1 MAAERFAATQDEER
15 PWALLSGDDYAIRRY
30 GRTWVFI
37 CVWHGVYWVM
47 SMMRVYWLMK
57 GDVWF

>member
-1 MAAERFAATQDEER
+1 MAAERFAATLDEQY

-37 CVWHGVYWVM
+37 CVWHRILLNGKKTHPRP
-47 SMMRVYWLMK
+47 SL
-57 GDVWF
+57 